1 MLYPIESPTRER
13 RDLGGIWRFRRDA
26 GDEGERGRWWQS
38 RLPDPI
44 DMPVPA
50 SYNDVTQDTTLRDH
64 VGIVWY
70 EREFFLS
77 EAWRGKR
84 CAIRFGS
91 VTHHARVW
99 INGVLVTQ
107 HKGGFLPF
115 EASLGDAAV
124 FGGRNRVTVEVDNRL
139 DWSCLPPGE
148 VQTTPDGRKLQWSNF
163 DFFNYAG
170 IHRPVWLVAVPQ
182 NHVRDIKVVTQ
193 YDKSQSHIEYTL
205 EIEGPDSRAEVT
217 LLNEDEVEVAHS
229 EGPSGVLGVQKA
241 TPWAP
246 GAPYLYTLGVRLL
259 GQKDLVEDE
268 YDLPVGI
275 RSIEVRGS
283 EFLINGTPFYFRGFG
298 KHEDS
303 DLRGKGHDDVLNV
316 KDMNLMRACGANSFR
331 TSHYPYSE
339 ELMQLADR
347 WGFAVIDEAPCV
359 GANTWNDADIFFRP
373 ERINEATL
381 AHHRD
386 VMRDL
391 IARDKNHAC
400 VVMWSLANE
409 ASTQNPGA
417 EPYFR
422 DLAAYTRELDPTR
435 PLTIVETTGAEK
447 TRVADFCDVICIN
460 RYIGWYV
467 DQGHLDRIEPELE
480 KELRLWWDKY
490 GKPIIVSEYGA
501 DAVAGMHA
509 DPPVMF
515 TEEYQA
521 ELLAATHRVFDRTP
535 WLVGEHVWNFADF
548 MTKQGTI
555 RVLGNRKGVLTRQ
568 RQPKAAF
575 RVLKDRWTKL
585 GGDVT

>member
-1 MLYPIESPTRER
+1 M
-13 RDLGGIWRFRRDA
+13 
-26 GDEGERGRWWQS
+26 
-38 RLPDPI
+38 
-44 DMPVPA
+44 
-50 SYNDVTQDTTLRDH
+50 
-64 VGIVWY
+64 
-70 EREFFLS
+70 
-77 EAWRGKR
+77 
-84 CAIRFGS
+84 
-91 VTHHARVW
+91 
-99 INGVLVTQ
+99 
-107 HKGGFLPF
+107 
-115 EASLGDAAV
+115 
-124 FGGRNRVTVEVDNRL
+124 
-139 DWSCLPPGE
+139 PPGE
-148 VQTTPDGRKLQWSNF
+148 VQTTPDGRKMQWSNF

-170 IHRPVWLVAVPQ
+170 IHRPVWLVAVPRT
-182 NHVRDIKVVTQ
+182 HLHAITVVAR
-193 YDKSQSHIEYTL
+193 YDQAESRVEYAL
-205 EIEGPDSRAEVT
+205 EIAGADSRAEVT
-217 LLNEDEVEVAHS
+217 LLNEDEVEVAHA
-229 EGPSGVLGVQKA
+229 EGSSGALTIRKA

-246 GAPYLYTLGVRLL
+246 GAPYLYTLRVKLRGEGDV
-259 GQKDLVEDE
+259 VEDE

-359 GANTWNDADIFFRP
+359 GINMWNDAETFFRP
-373 ERINEATL
+373 GRIEEAAL
-381 AHHRD
+381 LHHCD

-391 IARDKNHAC
+391 IARDKNHPC

-409 ASTQNPGA
+409 ATTQEPGA
-417 EPYFR
+417 ESYFR
-422 DLAAYTRELDPTR
+422 NLAVYTRELDPTR
-435 PLTIVETTGAEK
+435 PITIVETTGAEK
-447 TRVADFCDVICIN
+447 TRVADLVDVICIN

-467 DQGHLDRIEPELE
+467 DQGHLDRIEPDLE
-480 KELRLWWDKY
+480 RELRLWWDKY

-555 RVLGNRKGVLTRQ
+555 RVFGNRKGVLTRQ

-575 RVLKDRWTKL
+575 QVLKKRWTGN
-585 GGDVT
+585 GGDG